1 MDNRAIGIFD
11 SGAGGLTALR
21 CIREIMPNEDIVYFG
36 DTINVPYGEKS
47 REDVIKCGHHNIE
60 FLKSKNVKVILAAC
74 GTVSSQLGYIKSDIP
89 VLGIIKP
96 VCKKAVSVTK
106 NGKIAVLAT
115 SATIN
120 SGIFKRTCSEISP
133 KLEIHQQPCPKLA
146 TLIEN
151 GHISPNDSELSDALS
166 EYLQKINSLDIDTLI
181 LGCTHYPIAE
191 NAIKNLLAN
200 KSLTLLDAGK
210 EAAEALKKFIYEN
223 NIQSENAYKSENIK
237 YFISGE
243 KEAFAKVARTFL
255 GYDIKSL
262 ISTEK

>member
-60 FLKSKNVKVILAAC
+60 FLRSKNVKMILAAC
-74 GTVSSQLGYIKSDIP
+74 GTVSSQLSYIKSDIP

-96 VCKKAVSVTK
+96 ICKKAVSVTK

-115 SATIN
+115 SATIK
-120 SGIFKRTCSEISP
+120 SGIYKKTCAEISP
-133 KLEIHQQPCPKLA
+133 GMEVYEQACPKLA

-151 GHISPNDSELSDALS
+151 GHISPSDSELSDALC
-166 EYLQKINSLDIDTLI
+166 EYLKKINTLDIDTLI
-181 LGCTHYPIAE
+181 LGCTHYPIGE
-191 NAIKNLLAN
+191 KAIKNLLIH
-200 KSLTLLDAGK
+200 KDITLLDAGK
-210 EAAEALKKFIYEN
+210 EAAESLKKFIYEN
-223 NIQSENAYKSENIK
+223 NIQSENAHKSENIK

-255 GYDIKSL
+255 GYDIENL
-262 ISTEK
+262 ISPEK